1 MLVTFEFEL
10 IIEAG
15 IWTYEVLNRLL
26 ITPKCMYVVDQF
38 LLSTIVTTTFTIK
51 PNMIIPITNN
61 A

>member
-15 IWTYEVLNRLL
+15 IWAYEVLNRL

-38 LLSTIVTTTFTIK
+38 PLSILSQQHLQSSLI
-51 PNMIIPITNN
+51 
-61 A
+61 